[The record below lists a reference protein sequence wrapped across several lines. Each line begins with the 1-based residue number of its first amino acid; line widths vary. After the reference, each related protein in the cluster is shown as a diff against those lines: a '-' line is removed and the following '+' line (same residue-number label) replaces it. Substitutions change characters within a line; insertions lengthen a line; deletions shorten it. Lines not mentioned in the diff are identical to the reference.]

1 MERKH
6 IPETENRL
14 IILYTLR
21 RLGPVTAMQLLQAMA
36 ESDLMNYITMQLALS
51 DMESQGQITQRAHPL
66 GNLIEITGEGDYI
79 LRSFEKR
86 IPASRRALIDERA
99 AGWKDRFLTEQMA
112 PAEAFTLPDG
122 RTVIH
127 LRLLDSAATLM
138 DLMLYL
144 PAGKSFTLLPE
155 RWRACVQVTYS
166 TVLAHLTADY
176 DPAQPMPDA
185 RDTDAVRQCGLDD
198 WLLTLSDDP
207 AAPTIDLMMS
217 LPEEHL
223 ARCSALRW
231 PLVSSSIRDFVLE
244 VLQNALPE

>member
-36 ESDLMNYITMQLALS
+36 EADLMNYITMQLALS
-51 DMESQGQITQRAHPL
+51 DMESQGQITQHAHPL
-66 GNLIEITGEGDYI
+66 GNLIEITGEGDFI

-99 AGWKDRFLTEQMA
+99 DGWRDRFLTEQMA

-127 LRLLDSAATLM
+127 LRLLDQAATLM

-144 PAGKSFTLLPE
+144 PAERSFTLLPE
-155 RWRACVQVTYS
+155 RWRGCVQATYA

-176 DPAQPMPDA
+176 SPESPMPDHSQ
-185 RDTDAVRQCGLDD
+185 TEAVRQCGTND
-198 WLLTLSDDP
+198 WLLTLTDEP
-207 AAPTIDLMMS
+207 ATPGIDLIMS
-217 LPEEHL
+217 LPDEHL
-223 ARCSALRW
+223 ARCAALRW
-231 PLVSSSIRDFVLE
+231 PLVAGEIRAFVLDMLE
-244 VLQNALPE
+244 NAL